1 MRLLSRLR
9 NSEDYEKIFIAAWG
23 CYIFTYPGR
32 FGFGAAIAAI
42 SLAEGYTAAELGLVA
57 SALFAAYGIGQMFG
71 GVLGDR
77 CNPAALVSIGFFG
90 CARREPDDGAVRV
103 AGRYDGGMDTQRA
116 VLFAHMAP
124 LVRLLTIVIPGEM
137 LNKAMLNMQYCTAF
151 GNVLTFLLVAL
162 ITALMPWRATFFI
175 IAALVLL
182 AGVVWTWTLRR
193 CEPHRG
199 AAPVPVRTTPAASR
213 DTAKEAFVKSGFI
226 FILLLTLYMGF
237 LKDGIQ
243 TWVPKAI
250 TDIFGTTPA
259 LSVFL
264 TAALPLINTIG
275 VFAVKLMQ
283 RWKKEEDLLYTAI
296 LFGGAGVILAL
307 VAALLEVSAILTVAL
322 FSLASAGVFG
332 VSTAL
337 TYLLPVKFA
346 RYGRSSTVAGL
357 SNAFTY
363 LGSALSGVGIGLLVG
378 GFSWAVVCLLLCG
391 LCAIGTLL
399 SLFIRPTWNRLSRA
413 GVNRRRGNP
422 TVPTKLCP
430 RPPLRSRDSGPY

>member
-1 MRLLSRLR
+1 MSGMRLLLRLR
-9 NSEDYEKIFIAAWG
+9 NREDYEKIFMAAWG

-57 SALFAAYGIGQMFG
+57 SALFAAYGVGQMFG

-77 CNPAALVSIGFFG
+77 CSPSALVSIGFFG
-90 CARREPDDGAVRV
+90 CAGANLMMALSGSLGVMM
-103 AGRYDGGMDTQRA
+103 AAWILNG
-116 VLFAHMAP
+116 LFCSLIWAP
-124 LVRLLTIVIPGEM
+124 LVRMLTLVIPGDM
-137 LNKAMLNMQYCTAF
+137 LNKAMLNMQYCTAV
-151 GNVLTFLLVAL
+151 GNVLSFLLVAL
-162 ITALMPWRATFFI
+162 MTALCPWRATFFV
-175 IAALVLL
+175 IAALVLC

-193 CEPHRG
+193 FRPQREPATVSVR
-199 AAPVPVRTTPAASR
+199 APVRAAAAGQ
-213 DTAKEAFVKSGFI
+213 DAKDAFLKSGFI

-283 RWKKEEDLLYTAI
+283 RWKKDEDLLYTAI
-296 LFGGAGVILAL
+296 LFGSAGVILAL
-307 VAALLEVSAILTVAL
+307 VAALLEVSAVLTVAL

-332 VSTAL
+332 ISTAL

-363 LGSALSGVGIGLLVG
+363 LGSAFSGVGIGLVVG
-378 GFSWAVVCLLLCG
+378 GASWTVVCLLLCG
-391 LCAIGTLL
+391 LCAVGVVL
-399 SLFIRPTWNRLSRA
+399 SLLIRPAWNRFIARGREASAPVSGDRA
-413 GVNRRRGNP
+413 QE
-422 TVPTKLCP
+422 T
-430 RPPLRSRDSGPY
+430 RPAVRQG

>member
-1 MRLLSRLR
+1 
-9 NSEDYEKIFIAAWG
+9 
-23 CYIFTYPGR
+23 
-32 FGFGAAIAAI
+32 
-42 SLAEGYTAAELGLVA
+42 
-57 SALFAAYGIGQMFG
+57 
-71 GVLGDR
+71 
-77 CNPAALVSIGFFG
+77 
-90 CARREPDDGAVRV
+90 
-103 AGRYDGGMDTQRA
+103 
-116 VLFAHMAP
+116 
-124 LVRLLTIVIPGEM
+124 
-137 LNKAMLNMQYCTAF
+137 
-151 GNVLTFLLVAL
+151 
-162 ITALMPWRATFFI
+162 
-175 IAALVLL
+175 
-182 AGVVWTWTLRR
+182 
-193 CEPHRG
+193 
-199 AAPVPVRTTPAASR
+199 
-213 DTAKEAFVKSGFI
+213 
-226 FILLLTLYMGF
+226 MGF

-307 VAALLEVSAILTVAL
+307 VAALLEVSAVLTVAL

-399 SLFIRPTWNRLSRA
+399 SLFIRPTWNRFIARGREQAARESNGADQSCAHGRRCAAGIADRTEPRGGSKRRYAQHYSGRSGAASMRA
-413 GVNRRRGNP
+413 AIPAAQP
-422 TVPTKLCP
+422 TSSTQGRFL
-430 RPPLRSRDSGPY
+430 

>member
-1 MRLLSRLR
+1 MIGMRLLSRLR

-90 CARREPDDGAVRV
+90 CAGANLMMALSGSLGVMM
-103 AGRYDGGMDTQRA
+103 AAWILNG
-116 VLFAHMAP
+116 LFCSLIWAP

-162 ITALMPWRATFFI
+162 ITALMPWRAAFFI

-307 VAALLEVSAILTVAL
+307 VAVLLEVSAVLTVAL

-399 SLFIRPTWNRLSRA
+399 SLFIRPTWNRFIA
-413 GVNRRRGNP
+413 RGREQAERESDGADKA
-422 TVPTKLCP
+422 VPAAAAAQQ
-430 RPPLRSRDSGPY
+430 G